1 MSNQEMLIK
10 FAKGAAIAAATGLL
24 AWGSTVL
31 IPSLEANGTSAIVI
45 ALLGS
50 AINGAKLIV
59 EKLKAPE

>member
-1 MSNQEMLIK
+1 MSNQEMVVK
-10 FAKGAAIAAATGLL
+10 FLKGAAIAAATGLL

-59 EKLKAPE
+59 EKLKARE